1 MEEVKTIDSRSCKEI
16 YVIFNKLGLF
26 NKLPNELKQYISK
39 NQSLS
44 YEYDFNIDLPLIYQI
59 DNEKTKEYISYLYLK
74 FINDRDNER
83 NMLLTKYEEN
93 EILHQKEL
101 KEKYN
106 PDNLFKN
113 KSNMN
118 VEDKADIVEMV
129 KYKKSFWRKIFD
141 KIKGIFDKE

>member
-16 YVIFNKLGLF
+16 YVIFNKLELF

-39 NQSLS
+39 NKSLS

-59 DNEKTKEYISYLYLK
+59 DNEETKEYISYLYLK
-74 FINDRDNER
+74 YINDRDNER

-93 EILHQKEL
+93 EMLYQKEF

-106 PDNLFKN
+106 LDNLFKN
-113 KSNMN
+113 KRNMN
-118 VEDKADIVEMV
+118 VEDEENIVEIA
-129 KYKKSFWRKIFD
+129 KYKKIFWRKIFD
-141 KIKGIFDKE
+141 KIKVFFDKK

>member
-1 MEEVKTIDSRSCKEI
+1 MKEVKTIDSISCKEI

-26 NKLPNELKQYISK
+26 NKLPNELKQYISE

-74 FINDRDNER
+74 YINDRDNEK

-106 PDNLFKN
+106 PENIFKN
-113 KSNMN
+113 KVNEN
-118 VEDKADIVEMV
+118 VENKADKVEMV
-129 KYKKSFWRKIFD
+129 KYKKSFFRKIFD
-141 KIKGIFDKE
+141 MIKSILCKK